1 MLARHNQTKLLLLS
15 LTKSHE
21 NHCKRLH
28 SQPDVKHGMSIGEST
43 RQVSWSIQRDM
54 QKLSII
60 AQDFLF
66 KVFVSTSTNI
76 YTNLALED
84 WIYKNIDPGQKVEE
98 RFQKN
103 LNYIAR

>member
-1 MLARHNQTKLLLLS
+1 
-15 LTKSHE
+15 
-21 NHCKRLH
+21 
-28 SQPDVKHGMSIGEST
+28 
-43 RQVSWSIQRDM
+43 M